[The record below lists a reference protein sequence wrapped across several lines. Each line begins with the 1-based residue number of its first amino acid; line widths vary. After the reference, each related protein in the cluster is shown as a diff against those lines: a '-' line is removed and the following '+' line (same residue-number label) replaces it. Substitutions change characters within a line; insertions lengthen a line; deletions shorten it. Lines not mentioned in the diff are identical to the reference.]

1 MDIQLNK
8 LSLKELRE
16 ICKNKNSKGYTKFK
30 KKDLIEFILKNDL
43 YQQNLN
49 LHIQEVKPKEDIL
62 KSFNSQIENIE
73 MEIEEGLAERK
84 YKMNLLNE
92 KIERMRLKGEAIC
105 KKFIV

>member
-30 KKDLIEFILKNDL
+30 KKEKIIKT
-43 YQQNLN
+43 
-49 LHIQEVKPKEDIL
+49 
-62 KSFNSQIENIE
+62 FNRQIEKIE